1 MQSRITNKKGEN
13 EMRKAIMI
21 ALAIFLVISL
31 TACAA
36 SKQKK
41 VEQEMKQPINCATAE
56 GDIRALG
63 HEKADVMQRI
73 AEGVTAIV
81 PASLVVG
88 IATGTEKEKLEVGT
102 DEYNKMIDKRI
113 AEIKKKCGI
122 K

>member
-1 MQSRITNKKGEN
+1 MKK
-13 EMRKAIMI
+13 ALMI
-21 ALAIFLVISL
+21 LLAICLVVSL

-63 HEKADVMQRI
+63 HEKVHVAQQI
-73 AEGVTAIV
+73 AEGVSSIV

-88 IATGTEKEKLEVGT
+88 LVTGTEKTKMEVGT
-102 DEYNKMIDKRI
+102 GDYNEMFDMRI
-113 AEIKKKCGI
+113 AEIKKTCGI